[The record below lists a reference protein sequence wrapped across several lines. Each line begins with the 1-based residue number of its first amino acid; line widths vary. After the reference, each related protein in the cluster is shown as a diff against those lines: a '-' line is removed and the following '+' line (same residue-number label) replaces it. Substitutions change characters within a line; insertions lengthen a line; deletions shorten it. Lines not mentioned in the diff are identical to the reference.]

1 MAHKVFL
8 CISKGKCQGLVM
20 LPKHVKDGHLHT
32 FGAGFYFSSLI
43 KTANPIHLVT
53 TLGKLAPHTKF
64 VGNGGKYVVIIAGLV
79 LGLDDLLHRHN
90 VTKCIV
96 TELINIV
103 TLIAG
108 GGWQDNVS
116 MTGSSRPLKVLNNK
130 GI

>member
-1 MAHKVFL
+1 
-8 CISKGKCQGLVM
+8 M
-20 LPKHVKDGHLHT
+20 LLKHVKDGHLHT

-103 TLIAG
+103 KVLSRDEWLVT
-108 GGWQDNVS
+108 VS
-116 MTGSSRPLKVLNNK
+116 MLGSVLY
-130 GI
+130 